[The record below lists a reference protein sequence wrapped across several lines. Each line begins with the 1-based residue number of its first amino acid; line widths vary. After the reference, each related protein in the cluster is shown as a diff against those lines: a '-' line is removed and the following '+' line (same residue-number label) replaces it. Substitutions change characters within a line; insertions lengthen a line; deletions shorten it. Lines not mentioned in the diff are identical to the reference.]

1 MLCLAHLLSILA
13 EELVKEGMRFLYSVS
28 GHEARFA
35 THLCN
40 SQIQSINQSW
50 SFFFV
55 LCTSQRPHTF
65 PRILWIFISQSKLHG
80 HCKERKLAFYN

>member
-13 EELVKEGMRFLYSVS
+13 EMLVKEGMRFLYSVS

-35 THLCN
+35 TRLCN
-40 SQIQSINQSW
+40 SQIQSVNQSR

-55 LCTSQRPHTF
+55 LCTSQLSAHF
-65 PRILWIFISQSKLHG
+65 PKDTLDI
-80 HCKERKLAFYN
+80 Y